1 MLQGLVIL
9 MLVRSIAAG
18 TYDVGFLP
26 LNGPR
31 HVRTLTPCLQAVHE
45 EIFGENLTAL
55 VGCNSATDLPFFFLP
70 RSLLGSLQD
79 PAPPLHSALGRALLL
94 RPVCGVPGDGPPA
107 QPGPVMSKIADMAR

>member
-1 MLQGLVIL
+1 MDHLHMDFLDLVL
-9 MLVRSIAAG
+9 RSIAAG

-55 VGCNSATDLPFFFLP
+55 VGRVFL
-70 RSLLGSLQD
+70 S
-79 PAPPLHSALGRALLL
+79 
-94 RPVCGVPGDGPPA
+94 
-107 QPGPVMSKIADMAR
+107 